1 VVLMR
6 SRGRGDGGSVEAA
19 RSAEATGAALLP
31 PMPLLLGPAC
41 DAPATA
47 LLPDGCETKREA
59 DGGDA
64 ALADEAAAPDDEAL
78 LIDVS

>member
-1 VVLMR
+1 MR

-19 RSAEATGAALLP
+19 RSAEATGAALL
-31 PMPLLLGPAC
+31 LGPAC
-41 DAPATA
+41 DAPAPA
-47 LLPDGCETKREA
+47 LLPDGCERKRDA

-64 ALADEAAAPDDEAL
+64 APDDEAAAPDDEPL